1 MPINAQIIWISAL
14 AFSFPAGVIDWRTR
28 KIPNWLTVSGFAI
41 GVGIHAW
48 LAGWHGVLTSLE
60 GTGLA
65 LGILLPLV
73 LLRALGAGDWK
84 LMGAIGALLGPVMM
98 LFVLLASIVVTAG
111 MAVLRMMQAGR
122 VKSTLVNVV
131 TLVKGFATFGLKP
144 NPKISLDNPQLMKVP
159 FGVGAAIG
167 TLICFVAAQ
176 LVK

>member
-1 MPINAQIIWISAL
+1 MPMNAQIIWISAL

-41 GVGIHAW
+41 GVAIHAW
-48 LAGWHGVLTSLE
+48 LGGWHGVATSLE
-60 GTGLA
+60 GAGLA
-65 LGILLPLV
+65 LTILLPLV

-84 LMGAIGALLGPVMM
+84 LMGAIGALLGPLMM

-111 MAVLRMMQAGR
+111 MAVLRMMQMGK
-122 VKSTLVNVV
+122 VKSTLLNLV
-131 TLVKGFATFGLKP
+131 TLVRGFATFGLKP
-144 NPKISLDNPQLMKVP
+144 NPQISLDNPQLMKVP

>member
-1 MPINAQIIWISAL
+1 MPMNAQIIWISAL

-48 LAGWHGVLTSLE
+48 LGAWHGVLTSLE
-60 GTGLA
+60 GAGLA
-65 LGILLPLV
+65 LAILLPLV
-73 LLRALGAGDWK
+73 VLRALGAGDWK
-84 LMGAIGALLGPVMM
+84 LMGAIGALLGPMMM

-111 MAVLRMMQAGR
+111 MAVLRMMQAGK

-144 NPKISLDNPQLMKVP
+144 NPQISLDNPQLMKIP

>member
-1 MPINAQIIWISAL
+1 MNAQIIWISAL

-41 GVGIHAW
+41 GVAIHAW
-48 LAGWHGVLTSLE
+48 LGGWHGVLTSLE
-60 GTGLA
+60 GAGLA
-65 LGILLPLV
+65 LAILLPLV

-84 LMGAIGALLGPVMM
+84 LMGAIGALLGPLMM

-111 MAVLRMMQAGR
+111 MAVLRMMQMGK
-122 VKSTLVNVV
+122 VKSTLLNLV
-131 TLVKGFATFGLKP
+131 TLVRGFATFGLKP
-144 NPKISLDNPQLMKVP
+144 NPQISLDNPQLMKVP